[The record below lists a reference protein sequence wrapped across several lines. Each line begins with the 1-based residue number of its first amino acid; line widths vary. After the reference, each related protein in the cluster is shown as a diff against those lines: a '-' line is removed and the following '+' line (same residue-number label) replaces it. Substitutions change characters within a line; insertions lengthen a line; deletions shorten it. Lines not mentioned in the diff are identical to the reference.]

1 MATYTLRGRVTDDH
15 RLEVELPEDAP
26 PGVAEVTV
34 TVHQPGRASTEEW
47 LAMLD
52 EWKRKPLSRAPR
64 TREVI
69 DAELQA
75 MRDEWDD
82 D

>member
-34 TVHQPGRASTEEW
+34 TVTVPGRASTEEW

-64 TREVI
+64 TREAI

-82 D
+82 A